1 MDRIDE
7 SKLKPQRPSGPLRSR
22 GARATMLAGALAV
35 LSTGAYL
42 GWQTWGSGESAAL
55 YTTAVAQRG
64 DIEDSVTATGML
76 QPRDYVDVG
85 TQVSGQLRKLHVK
98 TGDDVK
104 QGQLLAEIDPTVY
117 LSRVDANRAQLRT
130 QQAQLADREGQ
141 LATVGEDRLPL
152 QKREALRYALLLVE
166 YSRRHLTRSIHR
178 QRPAAA
184 ERPPS
189 RARIE
194 LIVNV

>member
-42 GWQTWGSGESAAL
+42 GWKTWGSGESAAL

-98 TGDDVK
+98 TGDAVK

-130 QQAQLADREGQ
+130 QQAQLADREAQ
-141 LATVGEDRLPL
+141 LALAE
-152 QKREALRYALLLVE
+152 QQ
-166 YSRRHLTRSIHR
+166 LTRQQNLMR
-178 QRPAAA
+178 ENATTADA
-184 ERPPS
+184 
-189 RARIE
+189 
-194 LIVNV
+194 L